1 MATMNTRL
9 LVGIA
14 VAALIAAPTAS
25 RAATTATGNLLVSAN
40 VTSACSVNSGSGA
53 MNFGNLVGSTISTLL
68 SVSGNVSITCTTA
81 VPWNVGLD
89 KGVSGSSVTAREMT
103 DGLSHFI
110 NYSLFSD
117 VGHTT
122 NWGQTVGMDTVTG
135 TGLGVPQSLTVF
147 GQIPAQNISTSGFYQ
162 DTVGV
167 IVTY

>member
-1 MATMNTRL
+1 MKTRIAL
-9 LVGIA
+9 GIA
-14 VAALIAAPTAS
+14 AAVLIAAPAAS
-25 RAATTATGNLLVSAN
+25 LASTTATGNLLVSAN
-40 VTSACSVNSGSGA
+40 VTSACSVNSSSSA
-53 MNFGNLVGSTISTLL
+53 MNFGNLVGSTVSTLL
-68 SVSGNVSITCTTA
+68 SITGNVSITCTTA

-89 KGVSGSSVTAREMT
+89 KGVNGSSVTTREMS

-135 TGLGVPQSLTVF
+135 TGLGVPQSLSVF
-147 GQIPAQNISTSGFYQ
+147 GQIPSQNISTSGAYQ
-162 DTVGV
+162 DTIGV

>member
-1 MATMNTRL
+1 MNTRL
-9 LVGIA
+9 IVGMA
-14 VAALIAAPTAS
+14 VAALIAAPAS
-25 RAATTATGNLLVSAN
+25 SFASTTATGNLVVSAN
-40 VTSACSVNSGSGA
+40 VTSACSVNSSSGA
-53 MNFGNLVGSTISTLL
+53 MNFGNLIGSTVSTLL

-89 KGVSGSSVTAREMT
+89 KGISGSSVTTRSMT

-135 TGLGVPQSLTVF
+135 TGLGTAQTLVVF
-147 GQIPAQNISTSGFYQ
+147 GQIPSQSISTSGAYQ